1 MENHPIPQDIT
12 GFQFKLIGKM
22 TVRQFAYLATG
33 VIIAWVFYILPL
45 PFIIRLPFII
55 IFSVLGAAFAFLPID
70 GRPMDTMFIN
80 FIKALFAP
88 TDYIY
93 QKEGGKISAQ
103 PIQDQ
108 TLQQQAPSII
118 NLPPPAPVA
127 PASTQPSMTID
138 FPQAQQAPL
147 PPLNLDEDEK
157 KQETQKIEENEKK
170 LQEEAEH
177 LKRELEEAKKQ
188 EAQAPSQPEVH
199 QKAEELERILI
210 ETQRQK
216 EALEQELIMLRA
228 KLEDKPEMFTPSV
241 ATPLPQ
247 TQNVKKIPQE
257 MQKAAGIASMPQ
269 EPNLITG
276 VIKDPRSNPLQNI
289 IVEVKDANDNPVRA
303 FKTNGL
309 GQFASATSLSNGKY
323 KIVFE
328 DPKGEN
334 KFDAVEVEATGTPIM
349 PLEIISVDPREEL
362 RRELFT
368 T

>member
-1 MENHPIPQDIT
+1 
-12 GFQFKLIGKM
+12 
-22 TVRQFAYLATG
+22 
-33 VIIAWVFYILPL
+33 
-45 PFIIRLPFII
+45 
-55 IFSVLGAAFAFLPID
+55 
-70 GRPMDTMFIN
+70 
-80 FIKALFAP
+80 
-88 TDYIY
+88 
-93 QKEGGKISAQ
+93 
-103 PIQDQ
+103 
-108 TLQQQAPSII
+108 QAPSII